1 MAFSSAVHPSAQD
14 VISSSRTAPDIS
26 GILVIAVAFLNVSTM
41 LLTVSGMRHNVSRYS
56 SFPVNQYLSRG
67 GSFQII
73 S

>member
-56 SFPVNQYLSRG
+56 SFPVNQ
-67 GSFQII
+67 
-73 S
+73 